1 METISLSDLTSIL
14 LGLKNK
20 NESTRS
26 KSIDNLYKHIAQIS
40 QEIYGDTYHKYMADV
55 TRALSLMIHSH
66 DNHEKTSS
74 ILAIERLIDID
85 EEPLN
90 KIHRY
95 AGLLRTTLP
104 SNDPHISLL
113 SSRALGKLAIQ
124 GGLNASELVEAEL
137 SRCLNWVQHE
147 KNENRRHG
155 AVLLILELIRSVP
168 NMIFGYLVDIFEC
181 VWLTILENRVS
192 IVFHYRVPFPFI
204 VVF

>member
-95 AGLLRTTLP
+95 ADLLRTTLP

-137 SRCLNWVQHE
+137 SRCLNWVHHE
-147 KNENRRHG
+147 KNENKRHG

-168 NMIFGYLVDIFEC
+168 NMIFGYLADIFEC

-192 IVFHYRVPFPFI
+192 IVFHHRVRFPFI